1 MMWRMRV
8 ELLATSLSRQEGTES
23 RESVEEF
30 EMIKGMDSSSQK
42 LQIEEDIEV
51 RVWRISPLNA
61 LIS

>member
-30 EMIKGMDSSSQK
+30 ELIQGMDSSSQK
-42 LQIEEDIEV
+42 VQIEEDIEV

>member
-8 ELLATSLSRQEGTES
+8 ELLATSLSKQEGTES
-23 RESVEEF
+23 RESAEEF
-30 EMIKGMDSSSQK
+30 ELTQGMASSSQK
-42 LQIEEDIEV
+42 VPTEEDIEV

>member
-8 ELLATSLSRQEGTES
+8 ELLATSLSKQEGTES

-30 EMIKGMDSSSQK
+30 ELTQGMASSSQK
-42 LQIEEDIEV
+42 VQTEEDIEV

>member
-1 MMWRMRV
+1 MWRMRV

-30 EMIKGMDSSSQK
+30 ELTQGMDSSSQK
-42 LQIEEDIEV
+42 VQIEEDTEV

-61 LIS
+61 VIS

>member
-30 EMIKGMDSSSQK
+30 ELIQGMDSSSQK
-42 LQIEEDIEV
+42 VQIEEDIEV
-51 RVWRISPLNA
+51 RVCRISPLNA